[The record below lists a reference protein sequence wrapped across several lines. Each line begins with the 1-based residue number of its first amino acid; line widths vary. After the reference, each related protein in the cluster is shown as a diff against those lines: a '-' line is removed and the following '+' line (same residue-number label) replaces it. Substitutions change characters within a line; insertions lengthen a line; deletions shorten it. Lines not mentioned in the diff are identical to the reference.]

1 MTGFWRKNGLL
12 DASQTIT
19 NRETLKLQLDEI
31 RRLRVAF
38 YREEMVVG
46 VTLGIPIFDFESK
59 AVAAVVIAGL
69 ASSIRCDPKSPIV
82 IVLKDR
88 VRDISGQLFHPESMA
103 EIQKEKGEQP
113 MIHTD
118 KCRESK

>member
-1 MTGFWRKNGLL
+1 MTGFWRENGLL
-12 DASQTIT
+12 DASHTIT

-59 AVAAVVIAGL
+59 AVAPVN
-69 ASSIRCDPKSPIV
+69 SSIRSPWLRSRKKKGNNLRFIQTSAG
-82 IVLKDR
+82 R
-88 VRDISGQLFHPESMA
+88 A
-103 EIQKEKGEQP
+103 NEI
-113 MIHTD
+113 
-118 KCRESK
+118 

>member
-1 MTGFWRKNGLL
+1 
-12 DASQTIT
+12 
-19 NRETLKLQLDEI
+19 
-31 RRLRVAF
+31 
-38 YREEMVVG
+38 MVVG

-82 IVLKDR
+82 IVLKDG

-103 EIQKEKGEQP
+103 EIQKEKGE
-113 MIHTD
+113 
-118 KCRESK
+118 